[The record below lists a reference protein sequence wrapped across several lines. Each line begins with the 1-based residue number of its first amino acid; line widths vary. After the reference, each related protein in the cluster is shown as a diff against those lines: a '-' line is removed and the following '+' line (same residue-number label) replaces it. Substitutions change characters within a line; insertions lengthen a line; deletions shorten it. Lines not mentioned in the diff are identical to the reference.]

1 MLSMVKGDYVEGSA
15 KVQIAMIL
23 LLMLAVGLFFH
34 LQSVISQVLAEIQLL
49 AGSRPELA
57 IKMAGR
63 LLLWLV
69 MLSGSIAIAIS
80 LYLVV
85 LSSRVKKSG
94 VYPPPG
100 MPVAFKTRVKNDE
113 AARKMRQACL
123 LLAVLLFTQPVV
135 GVFLWY
141 RITGGAW

>member
-1 MLSMVKGDYVEGSA
+1 MQRHDYVEGSA

-34 LQSVISQVLAEIQLL
+34 LQSVIAQVLADIQLL
-49 AGSRPELA
+49 SGSRPELA

-80 LYLVV
+80 SYLIV
-85 LSSRVKKSG
+85 LSSRVKKFG
-94 VYPPPG
+94 LYPPPG
-100 MPVAFKTRVKNDE
+100 MPVAFKTPIKSE
-113 AARKMRQACL
+113 AAAARMRQACL
-123 LLAVLLFTQPVV
+123 FLAVLLFTQPVI
-135 GVFLWY
+135 GFFLWY